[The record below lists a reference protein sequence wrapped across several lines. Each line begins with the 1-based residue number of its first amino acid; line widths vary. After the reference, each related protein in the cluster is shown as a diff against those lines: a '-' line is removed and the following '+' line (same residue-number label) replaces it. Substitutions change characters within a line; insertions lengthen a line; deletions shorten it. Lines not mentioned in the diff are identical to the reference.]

1 MPIEIPDPPRIP
13 DPDTVRPQSPPSPE
27 QAAEPRELR
36 AAVRNVPLERWYG
49 VYCAL
54 VSDNV
59 DPDGI
64 GRVQVVF
71 PWAPDVGGSAGIQKG
86 QRYEVWARV
95 ATLAAGRN
103 RGSWFLPDVGDE
115 VLVSFEAGHP
125 SRPVVVG
132 ALWNGVDTPPVAAAA
147 GNHSKVLRTRSGSEI
162 RFNDEAGHETVE
174 IRTAAGQSVLLT
186 SEDGGSARVAD
197 GHHSSVT
204 LTPAGITLQSA
215 SSVAI
220 KASAITLEAAAINLD
235 SALVKCVGVLQ
246 SDSLITN
253 TVVAASYTPGAGNV
267 W

>member
-1 MPIEIPDPPRIP
+1 MPIEIPEAPRIP
-13 DPDTVRPQSPPSPE
+13 DPDPPRQPNPPD
-27 QAAEPRELR
+27 QGQTAEPGKRR
-36 AAVRNVPLERWYG
+36 SAVRNVPLERWYG

-64 GRVQVVF
+64 GRVQVVL
-71 PWAPDVGGSAGIQKG
+71 PWAPDVGGSASIHKG

-95 ATLAAGRN
+95 ATLAAGQN

-125 SRPVVVG
+125 SRPVVLG
-132 ALWNGVDTPPVAAAA
+132 ALWNGVDTPPIAAAA
-147 GNHSKVLRTRSGSEI
+147 GNHSKVLRTRTGSEI

-186 SEDGGSARVAD
+186 SESGGRARIED

-204 LTPAGITLQSA
+204 LTPAGITLQTA

-220 KASAITLEAAAINLD
+220 KASAITLEAAAVHLN
-235 SALVKCVGVLQ
+235 SALVKCDGVLQ

-253 TVVAASYTPGAGNV
+253 AVVAASYTPGAGNV

>member
-1 MPIEIPDPPRIP
+1 
-13 DPDTVRPQSPPSPE
+13 
-27 QAAEPRELR
+27 
-36 AAVRNVPLERWYG
+36 
-49 VYCAL
+49 
-54 VSDNV
+54 
-59 DPDGI
+59 
-64 GRVQVVF
+64 VQVVF

-132 ALWNGVDTPPVAAAA
+132 ALWNGVDTPPVAATA
-147 GNHSKVLRTRSGSEI
+147 GNHSKVLRTRTGSEI

-186 SEDGGSARVAD
+186 SEDGGTARIAN
-197 GHHSSVT
+197 GQHSSVT
-204 LTPAGITLQSA
+204 LSPAGITLQTA